1 MKRRLASLVLLTAMT
16 IPGHA
21 AAGDVFA
28 GDGRVFSGV
37 ASDQGEG
44 LILPQTLISG
54 GVADYTSSFDTGIG
68 AEAAMVTVVGGGQLG
83 EGLAAFP
90 ATEAADLSF
99 QTRLTIG
106 DIGWGLTPYVG
117 MGVTQ
122 TSSNSRVFQGIPS
135 LLPFES
141 DKLGMQGV
149 AGIAYQLMPGVGAG
163 LEYRYQGFTASTPV
177 ARDASDNQTIM
188 MRLDLGLN

>member
-1 MKRRLASLVLLTAMT
+1 MKRIAASAVLLTALT
-16 IPGHA
+16 LSGQAGA
-21 AAGDVFA
+21 ADVFA

-37 ASDQGEG
+37 ATDQGEG

-54 GVADYTSSFDTGIG
+54 GVAGYSSTFDTGLG
-68 AEAAMVTVVGGGQLG
+68 VPAAMIAVVDGGLLA
-83 EGLAAFP
+83 EGLSSFP
-90 ATEAADLSF
+90 AARAVDIDV
-99 QTRLTIG
+99 QARLTVG
-106 DIGWGLTPYVG
+106 DIGWGVTPYVG
-117 MGVTQ
+117 LGVSR
-122 TSSNSRVFQGIPS
+122 SSGSSRIFQGMPT
-135 LLPFES
+135 LLPFEGEGV
-141 DKLGMQGV
+141 GMQGI